1 MKRLPRIAVIAVC
14 TLLAAAPTGAALV
27 LFAAT
32 DAQAATARPKLLHL
46 YATQALKGK
55 TMVLTA
61 QFSAPASD
69 AAAKAKVK
77 MCVASH
83 CGTLT
88 VPSNDGYGPQ
98 VLLRNFDEVGHMVT
112 IKISLTISG
121 TQFTYSKRV
130 KDVQSQMG

>member
-1 MKRLPRIAVIAVC
+1 MKRLPRIVVIAVC
-14 TLLAAAPTGAALV
+14 MLLTAAPTA

-46 YATQALKGK
+46 YAAQALKGK
-55 TMVLTA
+55 TMVVTA

-69 AAAKAKVK
+69 GAAKAKVN

-88 VPSNDGYGPQ
+88 VPSNEGYSPQ
-98 VLLRNFDEVGHMVT
+98 VLLQHFDEVGHMVT

-121 TQFTYSKRV
+121 TRFTYSKSV
-130 KDVQSQMG
+130 KDFQSEMG